1 MNTPDDSPPGECTL
15 SSLVLKRWR
24 LATAPENLLA
34 PDSEQRYNTAF
45 WGSPADWDEIAPQ
58 QESVA
63 NLLFSPS
70 LQTKS
75 HESAH
80 IPCVCIFADVLDGYI
95 RLHRNLGLSD
105 SSWQEDYEPW
115 HKLDPIT
122 FSRNIDKIQD
132 KRTNEEVYWCLN
144 GEGRELR
151 PVLEQEAKNARVTE
165 LDRFPDMDGVSV
177 HVDLTMDE
185 LSVAYREEGGK
196 TGLRIVRL
204 PAWGLRAWLESI
216 KGAAF
221 LKEPESTKEMLIRN
235 QGIALPTGGHLLP
248 IDVDCAGYLKRLANM
263 LPFNLELRVRFTG
276 WLSSKAFLQA
286 AQDSIGSRF
295 ANISF
300 THSYQTSPYHG

>member
-1 MNTPDDSPPGECTL
+1 MNTPDDSLHGDCTL
-15 SSLVLKRWR
+15 SSLILKRWR

-34 PDSEQRYNTAF
+34 PNSEQRYNIAF
-45 WGSPADWDEIAPQ
+45 WGSPRDWDEVAPQ

-70 LQTKS
+70 QQPKTR
-75 HESAH
+75 ESEY
-80 IPCVCIFADVLDGYI
+80 IPRVCIYADVLDGYI
-95 RLHRNLGLSD
+95 RLHRNLGLSA

-115 HKLDPIT
+115 HKLDPNV
-122 FSRNIDKIQD
+122 FSRNLDKIQD
-132 KRTNEEVYWCLN
+132 KRINEEVYWCLN
-144 GEGRELR
+144 CEGRELR

-165 LDRFPDMDGVSV
+165 LDRFPDMDGVGV
-177 HVDLTMDE
+177 HVDLTMEE

-221 LKEPESTKEMLIRN
+221 LKELESTKEMLIRN

-286 AQDSIGSRF
+286 AQDSIGTRF